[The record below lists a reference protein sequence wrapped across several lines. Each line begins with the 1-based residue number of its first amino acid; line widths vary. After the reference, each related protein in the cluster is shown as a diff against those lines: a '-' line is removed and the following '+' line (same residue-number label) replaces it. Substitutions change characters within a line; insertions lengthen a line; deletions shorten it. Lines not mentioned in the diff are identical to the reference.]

1 MAAWAYV
8 LVGLLGLVVG
18 SFLNVVIYRVPRG
31 ESLVSPGS
39 HCPSCG
45 TPIRP
50 WHNIPVVGWL
60 VLRGRCAVCGAPIGA
75 RYPLV
80 EAGTAVLFL
89 LLALRLDSLGLL
101 SALPAYLYFGAIGIA
116 LALIDLD
123 VRRLPTPIVLPS
135 YPVLAVLLA
144 ASAAWQG
151 DWWSFLRGVLGAAA
165 LFAFFL
171 AIVLIHPPGMGF
183 GDVRL
188 SGVIGGVLAYLS
200 WSTLL
205 IGAFAGFL
213 LGSVIGLIVIA
224 VRGGDRKAAVP
235 FGPFMIGGALLAV
248 FVAEPIT
255 HWYVDLVLS

>member
-39 HCPSCG
+39 RCPSCG

-50 WHNIPVVGWL
+50 WHNVPVVGWL
-60 VLRGRCAVCGAPIGA
+60 VLRGRCAACGAPIGV

-80 EAGTAVLFL
+80 EAGTGALFVA
-89 LLALRLDSLGLL
+89 LAARLDSLGLL

-123 VRRLPTPIVLPS
+123 CRRLPTPIVLPS
-135 YPVLAVLLA
+135 YPVLAVLLG

-151 DWWSFLRGVLGAAA
+151 DWWSFARAVIGSAA

-188 SGVIGGVLAYLS
+188 SGLIGGVLAYLS
-200 WSTLL
+200 WSTVV

-213 LGSVIGLIVIA
+213 LGSVIGLILIA

-255 HWYVDLVLS
+255 QWYGDLFTF

>member
-1 MAAWAYV
+1 VAAWAYV
-8 LVGLLGLVVG
+8 LVGLLGLAVG
-18 SFLNVVIYRVPRG
+18 SFLNVVIHRVPRG

-39 HCPSCG
+39 RCPSCG
-45 TPIRP
+45 TPIKP

-60 VLRGRCAVCGAPIGA
+60 VLRGRCAACGAPIGV

-80 EAGTAVLFL
+80 EAGTAALFI
-89 LLALRLDSLGLL
+89 AVSMRLDSLGRL
-101 SALPAYLYFGAIGIA
+101 SALPAYLYFGAIAIA

-123 VRRLPTPIVLPS
+123 CRRLPSPIVLPS

-151 DWWSFLRGVLGAAA
+151 DWWSLLRAVLGAAA

-188 SGVIGGVLAYLS
+188 SGLIGGVLAYLS
-200 WSTLL
+200 WSTMV
-205 IGAFAGFL
+205 IGAFLGFL
-213 LGSVIGLIVIA
+213 LGALVGVAVISLG
-224 VRGGDRKAAVP
+224 RGGRKTAIP
-235 FGPFMIGGALLAV
+235 FGPFMIAGALLAV
-248 FVAEPIT
+248 FVGDPIA
-255 HWYVDLVLS
+255 HWYGELVF

>member
-1 MAAWAYV
+1 VAAWAYG
-8 LVGLLGLVVG
+8 LIGLLGLAVG
-18 SFLNVVIYRVPRG
+18 SFLNVVIYRVPRA

-39 HCPSCG
+39 RCPSCG
-45 TPIRP
+45 SPIRP

-60 VLRGRCAVCGAPIGA
+60 VLRGRCAACGAPIGV

-80 EAGTAVLFL
+80 EAGTAALFVV
-89 LLALRLDSLGLL
+89 LALRLDSLGLL

-123 VRRLPTPIVLPS
+123 CRRLPTAIVLPS

-151 DWWSFLRGVLGAAA
+151 DWWSLARAVIGAAA

-188 SGVIGGVLAYLS
+188 SGLIGGALAYLS
-200 WSTLL
+200 WSTVV
-205 IGAFAGFL
+205 IGGFAGFF
-213 LGSVIGLIVIA
+213 LGAVIGLIVIA
-224 VRGGDRKAAVP
+224 VRGGGRKTAVP

-255 HWYVDLVLS
+255 HWYVDLVL

>member
-1 MAAWAYV
+1 VYV
-8 LVGLLGLVVG
+8 LIGLLGLAVG
-18 SFLNVVIYRVPRG
+18 SFVNVVIHRVPRG

-39 HCPSCG
+39 RCPSCG

-60 VLRGRCAVCGAPIGA
+60 VLRGRCAACGAPIGV

-80 EAGTAVLFL
+80 EAGTAVLFVA
-89 LLALRLDSLGLL
+89 LALRLDNLGLL

-123 VRRLPTPIVLPS
+123 CRRLPTAIILPS

-144 ASAAWQG
+144 ASATWHG
-151 DWWSFLRGVLGAAA
+151 DWWSLARAVIGGAA

-188 SGVIGGVLAYLS
+188 SGLIGGVLAYLS
-200 WSTLL
+200 WSTLV

-213 LGSVIGLIVIA
+213 LGAVIGLIVIA
-224 VRGGDRKAAVP
+224 VQGGGRKTAVP

-248 FVAEPIT
+248 FVAPSIS
-255 HWYVDLVLS
+255 HWYGDLFTF